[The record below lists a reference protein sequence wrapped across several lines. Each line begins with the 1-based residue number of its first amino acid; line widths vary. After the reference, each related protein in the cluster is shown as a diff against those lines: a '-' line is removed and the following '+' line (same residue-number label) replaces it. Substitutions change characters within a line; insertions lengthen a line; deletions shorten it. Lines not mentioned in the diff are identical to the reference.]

1 MKRTCPMFITSVAVF
16 GFFISGIAFG
26 AKGLTAQSFPQTFA
40 DVPFTK
46 KLEVKKAGYE
56 PYKDMRA
63 YVIPDFKDTD
73 DNFKKQMCERD
84 HEECCR
90 RWPDYKGCQP
100 QIGYELF
107 DGDKSKCTKQSAPES
122 YQTNVG
128 ANITCI
134 PTRKHSK
141 FVAWCK
147 DAGLKDCAPTQ
158 TIAVGEKDDKFF
170 YAKWKCEAPYEPKL
184 NACVCHDSNMDEDD
198 NCQCNGAGMG
208 YDTTTKKCYC
218 VANDGRDPSDPIAH
232 IENKKC
238 VCNDPNMDIW
248 NQCLTV
254 LTDCRDNNGDIDPNQ
269 EIVTDGAGNQS
280 CACKD
285 TDKMELDTST
295 GKCKCKNGADITLHP
310 DCDATT
316 PPPPASNKHYV
327 FKQCQPSNRVG
338 DWNSCGGYTQGHS
351 RCFTQCHTDA
361 NSSYPDQV
369 VNKKIERITS
379 NSALAYFCTGYTRR
393 GSNNDYFVSI
403 NTSSG
408 EIRAGAKKIYTQS
421 EADLITEAIKSDA
434 PGEEAPPFAKCT
446 EATAS
451 SSWYIIKYEYDLS
464 SGAETEIEAIKI
476 AGS

>member
-1 MKRTCPMFITSVAVF
+1 MFITSVAVF
-16 GFFISGIAFG
+16 GFFMSGIAFG

-184 NACVCHDSNMDEDD
+184 NACVCHDPNMDEDD

-218 VANDGRDPSDPIAH
+218 VANDGLDPTDYIVR

-238 VCNDPNMDIW
+238 VCINDPS
-248 NQCLTV
+248 L
-254 LTDCRDNNGDIDPNQ
+254 DPNTGCT
-269 EIVTDGAGNQS
+269 EPLVCSDEDHMDSSCNCLPLGKAKEDGS
-280 CACKD
+280 H
-285 TDKMELDTST
+285 
-295 GKCKCKNGADITLHP
+295 KCKCIDGYGNFDPNLDIDNNCNP
-310 DCDATT
+310 TT
-316 PPPPASNKHYV
+316 PPTAQKEYV
-327 FKQCQPSNRVG
+327 FLQCRADAGVVSDFLDKHKNDYNIAGTVPNLLA
-338 DWNSCGGYTQGHS
+338 CGKKHDNDIDK
-351 RCFTQCHTDA
+351 CFTPCNAVPIFSPAQINTELASVSEPFCSGNKGRNSHTVWFEDPTTNDKLLYTKA
-361 NSSYPDQV
+361 EVDLIFTTLGHKVRKDNCGTYGADHYWYVAAFHMNSDGDLKLY
-369 VNKKIERITS
+369 KLERI
-379 NSALAYFCTGYTRR
+379 R
-393 GSNNDYFVSI
+393 
-403 NTSSG
+403 
-408 EIRAGAKKIYTQS
+408 
-421 EADLITEAIKSDA
+421 
-434 PGEEAPPFAKCT
+434 
-446 EATAS
+446 
-451 SSWYIIKYEYDLS
+451 
-464 SGAETEIEAIKI
+464 
-476 AGS
+476 